1 MCVIIHRQAGVEI
14 PYEKLK
20 NAVSRNRDGFG
31 LITHLGSGELDVRH
45 EFDPKGNDP
54 EFIQSLLLDAKDHPV
69 SLHLRYSTAGELSK
83 LNCHPFKV
91 GSKEDIGRDVYFFHN
106 GTISQF
112 STGKKGPSDSNL
124 FSKAIVQHAVK
135 MAVDA
140 YGEDWH
146 KSPAL
151 SSILEYY
158 AGTYSVFTLVDNYTG
173 NLIINRDLGK
183 EFDGWWASNNSYFH
197 SPASTTYYSYG
208 GSSKSTANPPGQS
221 RAPLGSTAADS
232 KTSCGMKTGTTSQT
246 SSTTTTPSNEPA
258 NRSSASQ
265 TNGVGGSNVTALLP
279 WDKRGKETEN
289 MEYVTEAELL
299 NREAKKLKS
308 FLDIYTSKE
317 DGPTNGF
324 IMFKSIGSEKFRD
337 LAGVYS
343 LRDLV
348 SLDPDDIDDIVDQ
361 FPRMASML
369 ICDLLAELYI
379 QEGTATVEKKSHV
392 G

>member
-1 MCVIIHRQAGVEI
+1 MCVIIHRQAGVEV

-197 SPASTTYYSYG
+197 SPAVSTTYYSYG
-208 GSSKSTANPPGQS
+208 GSSKSTANPP
-221 RAPLGSTAADS
+221 DS
-232 KTSCGMKTGTTSQT
+232 KTSCGMRTGTTFQT
-246 SSTTTTPSNEPA
+246 SSTTTTPSSEPA
-258 NRSSASQ
+258 K
-265 TNGVGGSNVTALLP
+265 SNVTALLP
-279 WDKRGKETEN
+279 WDRSSASQGNEVADKRGKETEN
-289 MEYVTEAELL
+289 MEHVTEAELL
-299 NREAKKLKS
+299 SREAKKLKS

>member
-1 MCVIIHRQAGVEI
+1 MCVIIHRQAGVEV

-54 EFIQSLLLDAKDHPV
+54 EFIHSLLLDAKDHPI

-83 LNCHPFKV
+83 MNCHPFKV

-112 STGKKGPSDSNL
+112 STSKKGPSDSNL

-183 EFDGWWASNNSYFH
+183 EFEGWWASNNSYFH
-197 SPASTTYYSYG
+197 NPASTTYYSYG
-208 GSSKSTANPPGQS
+208 GSSKSTTNPPDRSG
-221 RAPLGSTAADS
+221 APQGSTAAVS
-232 KTSCGMKTGTTSQT
+232 KTSCGMRTGTTSQT
-246 SSTTTTPSNEPA
+246 SSTTTTPSTEPA
-258 NRSSASQ
+258 K
-265 TNGVGGSNVTALLP
+265 SNVTALLP

-289 MEYVTEAELL
+289 MEYVTEIELL

-337 LAGVYS
+337 LAGIYS

-379 QEGTATVEKKSHV
+379 QDGTATVEKKSHV

>member
-31 LITHLGSGELDVRH
+31 LITHLGCGELDVRH

-158 AGTYSVFTLVDNYTG
+158 AGTHSVFTLVDNYTG

-183 EFDGWWASNNSYFH
+183 EFDGWWASNNSYFN

-208 GSSKSTANPPGQS
+208 GSSKSTANPPGRS
-221 RAPLGSTAADS
+221 GAPLGSTATVS
-232 KTSCGMKTGTTSQT
+232 KTSCGMMTGTTSQT
-246 SSTTTTPSNEPA
+246 SSTTTTHSTEH
-258 NRSSASQ
+258 
-265 TNGVGGSNVTALLP
+265 VKSNVTALLP
-279 WDKRGKETEN
+279 WDRSSASQGNVVADKGTKETEN
-289 MEYVTEAELL
+289 MEHITEAELL
-299 NREAKKLKS
+299 RREANKLKS
-308 FLDIYTSKE
+308 FLDLYTNKE
-317 DGPTNGF
+317 DSPTNGF

-337 LAGVYS
+337 LAGIYS